1 MLFFNDVPKSFYEAK
16 GVSPYEKQTDCKI
29 KSWLII
35 IIVEFTVLSE
45 VGTWYSTYGNLK
57 N

>member
-1 MLFFNDVPKSFYEAK
+1 MSLKVYEAK
-16 GVSPYEKQTDCKI
+16 GVSPYEKTDCKI